1 MLENARKIIG
11 PLVLM
16 NRHIKVGVKGTL
28 ILLNYMCDKKG
39 SLLLR
44 TSTRISKFTTKNS
57 HVLNSRY
64 LGKLYMAHKTC

>member
-1 MLENARKIIG
+1 MLENARKVIG

-44 TSTRISKFTTKNS
+44 TRTSKFTTKNT
-57 HVLNSRY
+57 HVLNSIY
-64 LGKLYMAHKTC
+64 FKAQHHTL